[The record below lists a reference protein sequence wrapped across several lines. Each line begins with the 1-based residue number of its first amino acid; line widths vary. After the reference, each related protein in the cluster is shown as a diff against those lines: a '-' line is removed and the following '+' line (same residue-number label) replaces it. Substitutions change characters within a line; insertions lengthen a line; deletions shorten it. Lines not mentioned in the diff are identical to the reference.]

1 MPITNT
7 TRRSRKTQTVVPMQD
22 DLGRLQPQEPKFEQ
36 AILGALTYSL
46 LQRNSIGKA
55 S

>member
-7 TRRSRKTQTVVPMQD
+7 TRRSRKAQTVVPIQD

-36 AILGALTYSL
+36 AILGALM
-46 LQRNSIGKA
+46 I
-55 S
+55 